1 MKERTVTY
9 VGAVII
15 ALLLISTIFAFV
27 SNSKNKRD
35 LNAEKLRTESLL
47 SEKLQNE
54 QELAKLKADF
64 SGLQV
69 KSDANDKLLAETNQ
83 QITDINRRIRA
94 LSGENV
100 NLRASKKELEE
111 LQVVKD
117 SLDKEYDKLKLNQEK
132 LVTQNDD
139 LQNAIKALETSKS
152 DLIEKLRINETYD
165 ADNFYA
171 YGSRGKADRLVFR
184 AKKLNVNFEV
194 PQSLTEAIS
203 FKVLTPSGTTISSD
217 DKALTWTIS
226 QDERN
231 FTASLSAV
239 TGESEPSQQVSLN
252 YASKKRLAPGEYK
265 IQILCSD
272 QNIGN
277 CRLKLK

>member
-152 DLIEKLRINETYD
+152 DFIEKLRINETYD
-165 ADNFYA
+165 TDNFYA

-217 DKALTWTIS
+217 DKALTGTIS

>member
-1 MKERTVTY
+1 MKDRTLTY
-9 VGAVII
+9 VGAAII

-27 SNSKNKRD
+27 SNSKNKRN
-35 LNAEKLRTESLL
+35 LSAEKLRTESLL

-139 LQNAIKALETSKS
+139 LQNSIKALETSKS

>member
-139 LQNAIKALETSKS
+139 LQNSIKALETSKS